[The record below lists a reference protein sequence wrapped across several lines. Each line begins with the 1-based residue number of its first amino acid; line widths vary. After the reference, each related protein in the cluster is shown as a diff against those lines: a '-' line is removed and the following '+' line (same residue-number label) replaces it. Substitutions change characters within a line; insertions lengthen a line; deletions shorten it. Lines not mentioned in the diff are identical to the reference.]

1 MYNTKPNNLKK
12 IYNVLEKY
20 ELEGLLLGGIEL
32 DNTDK
37 IKHILG
43 HFLKNNVLNEIL
55 NLMIPTP
62 KPVDYEE
69 ECEMVEIIEHIKNFF
84 SFIKGI

>member
-32 DNTDK
+32 DDTDK
-37 IKHILG
+37 VKGILQ

-55 NLMIPTP
+55 NLMIPSD
-62 KPVDYEE
+62 KPVDYEDT
-69 ECEMVEIIEHIKNFF
+69 CEMIEIIEHIKNFF
-84 SFIKGI
+84 SFIKKI